1 MQMFHIYLFH
11 LLVVI
16 PYLLYVYSQKREI
29 TQFNKIILLILGISI
44 LLYHGY
50 KSFTTN
56 YWVYIFHAIVLAPY
70 LIYLGLSSSPVY
82 EPLLLFIFAGI
93 GYHSNKIVS
102 LSTDR

>member
-1 MQMFHIYLFH
+1 MEMIHIYLFH

-16 PYLLYVYSQKREI
+16 PYLLYIYSQENKI
-29 TQFNKIILLILGISI
+29 TQVDKYILLFIGITI

-70 LIYLGLSSSPVY
+70 LIYLGLSSNPVY

-102 LSTDR
+102 LSIN